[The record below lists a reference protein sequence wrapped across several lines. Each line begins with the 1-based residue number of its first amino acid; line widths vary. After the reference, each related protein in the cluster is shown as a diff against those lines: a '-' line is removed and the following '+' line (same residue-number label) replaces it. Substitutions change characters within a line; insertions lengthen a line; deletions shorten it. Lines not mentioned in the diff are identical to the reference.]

1 MNAAELH
8 LALNHVPILGTAFGI
23 LLLLY
28 GRGRDSDP
36 VVRAAF
42 WALGL
47 AGVAA
52 VGTYFTGEPAEHLV
66 EELARTSEAALER
79 HEEVALWAAI
89 GGGALGAVALLG
101 LALHR
106 RVPIPRRYSNGL
118 AVLGVVVAGLLLYTA
133 YQGGRIRHPE
143 LRPDFVPA
151 AAEHEEEAE
160 GPAGEREAD
169 DDEGSAAGGEAG
181 ADARTAI
188 VLPPAGRRQVLA
200 EMRTMLRAVDGV
212 VSAAATG
219 DREAMRESALS
230 GGTRIAV
237 DMAAG
242 LMEQLPGEFVGLG
255 MSTHRDFDALAAAIE
270 AGAGR
275 DSVFAML
282 GSLMD
287 KCVSCHESYRLS
299 TPEESE

>member
-8 LALNHVPILGTAFGI
+8 LALNHLPILGTVFGI

-36 VVRAAF
+36 VVRAAL

-47 AGVAA
+47 AGAAA

-106 RVPIPRRYSNGL
+106 RSPIPRRYSNGL
-118 AVLGVVVAGLLLYTA
+118 AVLGVVVAGLLFYTA

-151 AAEHEEEAE
+151 AAEQEEAAE
-160 GPAGEREAD
+160 GPASAREAD
-169 DDEGSAAGGEAG
+169 GSAAGGEAG
-181 ADARTAI
+181 PDARTAI

-200 EMRTMLRAVDGV
+200 EMRAMLRAVDGV
-212 VSAAATG
+212 VSAAAAG

-237 DMAAG
+237 DMAGG
-242 LMEQLPGEFVGLG
+242 LTERLPGEFVGLG
-255 MSTHRDFDALAAAIE
+255 MSTHRDFDALAAAID